1 MLFSIFFFF
10 FFPRVNYPNT
20 PLSPT
25 QPSQAYLF
33 FLDLRQ
39 AVSSLQELSL
49 SPSFSSSSFSSFLF
63 KRPFTF
69 PVPFV
74 IEAAHARRSVATVA
88 LLHHLLA
95 AFSGPSSS
103 TSSLTPLAVIEGLT
117 VRCCCW
123 CVTDVAGIFFTA
135 HNSRS
140 VPKDQRARADTTPP
154 SSLPC
159 VFTLSFAFSP
169 CCQEQSSVHLL
180 PHRQGSVSGE
190 VIRSFVVG

>member
-10 FFPRVNYPNT
+10 FFPRVNYLNT

-49 SPSFSSSSFSSFLF
+49 SPSFSSSLF

-74 IEAAHARRSVATVA
+74 VEAAHARRSVAAVA
-88 LLHHLLA
+88 LLYRLLT

-103 TSSLTPLAVIEGLT
+103 TPSSPSLAVIEGL
-117 VRCCCW
+117 VVMCCCW
-123 CVTDVAGIFFTA
+123 CVTDVVGVFFTA

-140 VPKDQRARADTTPP
+140 VPKDQRARADTTP
-154 SSLPC
+154 SSALPP
-159 VFTLSFAFSP
+159 LNR
-169 CCQEQSSVHLL
+169 SSKLT
-180 PHRQGSVSGE
+180 
-190 VIRSFVVG
+190 